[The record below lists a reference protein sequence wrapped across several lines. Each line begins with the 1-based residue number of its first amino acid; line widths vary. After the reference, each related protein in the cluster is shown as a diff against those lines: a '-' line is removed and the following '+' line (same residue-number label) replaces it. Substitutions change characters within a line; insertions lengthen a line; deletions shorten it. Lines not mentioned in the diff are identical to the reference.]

1 MLAELPHVEE
11 GRVEALELLLG
22 DDSGP
27 YIREKEAY
35 VLSASKSLIMSQLAC
50 PVDDVEEHLGVVL
63 QPHGEVVELLCL
75 PHEGAPH
82 VDPLV
87 DGDARLLLGLGL
99 VCRKSGKRSSSAHI
113 VQVQSS
119 VACKQIVKELIRFS
133 PLNGSMV
140 ERMIV

>member
-99 VCRKSGKRSSSAHI
+99 VWMPKEESRVRVS
-113 VQVQSS
+113 QSL
-119 VACKQIVKELIRFS
+119 CKCNRRRNI
-133 PLNGSMV
+133 N
-140 ERMIV
+140 